1 MINKINRI
9 NKIINRDKK
18 AAGKKITRAAAVF
31 FAAAII
37 AVLLF
42 CLVSC
47 SGVAF
52 VPGASF
58 GYFIW
63 EDKDSNIHIAWS
75 VDRKDTNFEGR
86 IITDGAIGAYELVG
100 FEDSDKF
107 EISQA
112 KDSMGF
118 DANLSEDDFSD
129 ELIFKAEGYSY
140 IEFELK
146 INDAYDL
153 SRTNLGAFLNSP
165 DQGVFRIDKGYFDK
179 ISDMPIYTKHP
190 LSGFLYKLAKD
201 IRFTV
206 FYLFVFGAIAIE
218 IIRITALRKN
228 KKYNWYLFLCYGVLI
243 LLIFIVYILLKRIT

>member
-1 MINKINRI
+1 MTNKINKQIR
-9 NKIINRDKK
+9 REDKK
-18 AAGKKITRAAAVF
+18 ATGKKITRAAAVF
-31 FAAAII
+31 FAAA
-37 AVLLF
+37 VLLAILL

-63 EDKDSNIHIAWS
+63 EDSSSNIHIAWS
-75 VDRKDTNFEGR
+75 VDRKDTTFTGK
-86 IITDGAIGAYELVG
+86 ITTDGVIDNYELVG

-107 EISQA
+107 EIS
-112 KDSMGF
+112 KNKNSMGF
-118 DANLSEDDFSD
+118 DASLSADDFSD
-129 ELIFKAEGYSY
+129 ELVFKDSGYSY

-153 SRTNLGAFLNSP
+153 SRTNLGAFLNNP
-165 DQGVFRIDKGYFDK
+165 DQGVFRIDKDYFDNL
-179 ISDMPIYTKHP
+179 SDMPIYTKHP

-243 LLIFIVYILLKRIT
+243 LLIFIVYIVLKRIT